1 MAAYQ
6 KRGKMSM
13 GKAHA
18 LREAASR
25 SALDELILRPPPRM
39 PGRIPVHPDTDGA
52 AILARVMAGPPV
64 DDDDGD
70 QSAAALEQIELA
82 TKAA

>member
-1 MAAYQ
+1 MN
-6 KRGKMSM
+6 M
-13 GKAHA
+13 GKADA

-25 SALDELILRPPPRM
+25 STLDELVLRPPPRT

-52 AILARVMAGPPV
+52 AILARVMADPPV

-70 QSAAALEQIELA
+70 QSAAVLEPIELA
-82 TKAA
+82 TNAA